1 MLSMLLKRVICMM
14 TVKDLLRL
22 SVTKDFSVVA
32 GGNALNNPIQSV
44 EILDFE
50 FTEGIQ
56 QVRETAFSPHSLVL
70 SSLLFANQR
79 PERLIDTIKKLI
91 ELKVSAL
98 AYKPVIFEDL
108 PNEVLNFANEQDFP
122 ILRFGGDEFF
132 EDIIFEVMN
141 YIKNKEHALFLQNI
155 MRCLIEE
162 EVSEKQIQSFLQQIN
177 KPFKKYVFTANI
189 QMKQSEGSQWM
200 HSFFQFES
208 FLKSGVVCTYK
219 HSILILLTDKSQ
231 QLQFE
236 KILKEWMDLYAIPSD
251 GLTIGYSQVH
261 QTHTELHLAVREAY
275 YARIIAEIEMKSICN
290 YEQLASER
298 LLIELYRKDAQFAN
312 NYVKMYLGPLEKA
325 DRDLLNT
332 AVTFVLKK
340 SNVKEVADT
349 HYCHPNT
356 IRYRMAKIRQL
367 IEPFGNELVFY
378 ENLSAAVKLYLL
390 HKTIEGTTIGLES
403 FQK

>member
-1 MLSMLLKRVICMM
+1 M
-14 TVKDLLRL
+14 TVKDLFHL
-22 SVTKDFSVVA
+22 SVTKDFSVIA
-32 GGNALNNPIQSV
+32 GGNALNKTILSV
-44 EILDFE
+44 GILDFE

-56 QVRETAFSPHSLVL
+56 KVRQTAFSPHSLIL
-70 SSLLFANQR
+70 SSLLFAKQK
-79 PERLIDTIKKLI
+79 PESLIDTIKKLI

-98 AYKPVIFEDL
+98 AFKPVIFEDL
-108 PNEVLNFANEQDFP
+108 PNEVLNFANEQNFP

-141 YIKNKEHALFLQNI
+141 DIKNRENKHFLQKI
-155 MRCLIEE
+155 MRRLIDE
-162 EVSEKQIQSFLQQIN
+162 EVSEKQIQSFLQQMS
-177 KPFKKYVFTANI
+177 KPFKKYIFGANI
-189 QMKQSEGSQWM
+189 HMKESADSQWI

-208 FLKSGVVCTYK
+208 FLKSGIVCTYK
-219 HSILILLTDKSQ
+219 QSILILLTDKSQ
-231 QLQFE
+231 ELQFE
-236 KILKEWMDLYAIPSD
+236 KILKEWMDLYAIPSE

-261 QTHTELHLAVREAY
+261 QTQTELHLAAREAY
-275 YARIIAEIEMKSICN
+275 YARLMAEIEMKSNCN

-298 LLIELYRKDAQFAN
+298 LLIELYRRDAPFAN
-312 NYVKMYLGPLEKA
+312 NYVKMYLGPLLEEKA
-325 DRDLLNT
+325 DKDLLNT

-340 SNVKEVADT
+340 SNVKEVADA

-390 HKTIEGTTIGLES
+390 HQAIKAPTIELES

>member
-1 MLSMLLKRVICMM
+1 M
-14 TVKDLLRL
+14 TVRDLFHL

-32 GGNALNNPIQSV
+32 GGHALNKKILSV

-50 FTEGIQ
+50 FIEGIQ

-70 SSLLFANQR
+70 SSLLFANQK
-79 PERLIDTIKKLI
+79 PECLIDTIKKLI

-98 AYKPVIFEDL
+98 AYKPVIFENL
-108 PNEVLNFANEQDFP
+108 PIEVLQFANEHDFP

-132 EDIIFEVMN
+132 EDIIFEVKN
-141 YIKNKEHALFLQNI
+141 HIKKRDHALFLENI
-155 MRCLIEE
+155 MTSLIEE
-162 EVSEKQIQSFLQQIN
+162 EITEKQLQSFLQQMN
-177 KPFKKYVFTANI
+177 KPFQEYVFTANI
-189 QMKQSEGSQWM
+189 HMNHSADSQWM
-200 HSFFQFES
+200 DSFFQFES
-208 FLKSGVVCTYK
+208 FLKSGIVCTYK
-219 HSILILLTDKSQ
+219 QSILILLTDKSQ

-236 KILKEWMDLYAIPSD
+236 KILKEWMDLYAIPTD

-261 QTHTELHLAVREAY
+261 LTQTELHLAVREAY
-275 YARIIAEIEMKSICN
+275 YARIIAEIEMKPDCH

-298 LLIELYRKDAQFAN
+298 LLIELYRKDAPFAGS
-312 NYVKMYLGPLEKA
+312 YVNMYLGPLLNEKA

-332 AVTFVLKK
+332 AITFVLKK
-340 SNVKEVADT
+340 SNVKEVAVT
-349 HYCHPNT
+349 HHCHPNT

-367 IEPFGNELVFY
+367 IDPFGNELVFY

-390 HKTIEGTTIGLES
+390 HKTIGLES